1 MEDDQEEDNDREA
14 EIARSL
20 KANAELRLQYL
31 LMLNANPDEKEKVVQ
46 HLARK
51 TGNIPENVERVL
63 QATLELM
70 FKITR
75 GN

>member
-1 MEDDQEEDNDREA
+1 MEDDQEEDDQET
-14 EIARSL
+14 EIVRNI
-20 KANAELRLQYL
+20 KNNAELRLQYL

-46 HLARK
+46 HIARK

>member
-1 MEDDQEEDNDREA
+1 MPDNQDDQETEDDRN
-14 EIARSL
+14 I
-20 KANAELRLQYL
+20 KTNAELRLQYL

-46 HLARK
+46 HIARK